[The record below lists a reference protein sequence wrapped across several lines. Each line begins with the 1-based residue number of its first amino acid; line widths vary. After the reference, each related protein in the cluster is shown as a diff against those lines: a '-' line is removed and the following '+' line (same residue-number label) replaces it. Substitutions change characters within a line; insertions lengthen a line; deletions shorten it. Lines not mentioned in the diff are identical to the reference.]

1 MAFKSFPQGAFPDCF
16 AQKTLLPS
24 FQEAPDLPPNISLYT
39 HTHTHTHTPQHGTE
53 LGTVGL
59 QEDLLADT
67 LTVDSWF

>member
-39 HTHTHTHTPQHGTE
+39 HTHTHTHTHLSMAQNWAQWGSRKTY
-53 LGTVGL
+53 
-59 QEDLLADT
+59 
-67 LTVDSWF
+67 

>member
-24 FQEAPDLPPNISLYT
+24 FQEAPRPPSQHLPT
-39 HTHTHTHTPQHGTE
+39 HTHTHITLQQGTE